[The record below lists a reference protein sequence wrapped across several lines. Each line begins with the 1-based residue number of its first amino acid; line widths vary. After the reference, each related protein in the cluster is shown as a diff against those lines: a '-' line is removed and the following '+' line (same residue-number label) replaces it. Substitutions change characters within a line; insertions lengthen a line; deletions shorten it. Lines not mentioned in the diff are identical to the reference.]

1 MADLLVEIGAD
12 VKKLSSGLNQAERD
26 LKGFGQTANTETQ
39 KVQKSFGALNQFAS
53 GALAGIAAAFSVGAI
68 VNFGKAVLDTT
79 AQFQKFSAVLSNT
92 LGSES
97 DAQLALAQITKFASE
112 TPFAVDELTSAF
124 VKLANQGFRPTI
136 QELTSLGDLASS
148 TGKSFDQLAEAV
160 LDAQVG
166 EFERLKEFG
175 IRAKVSGDNVTFTFK
190 GVETQVKKSDEAIRG
205 YILSLGQAEGVSGAM
220 AKISETVGGKISNL
234 GDNVT
239 QLKLAI
245 GNQSEGV
252 FATSIEWLSTFAEQA
267 TLVVKGIKEIKAEVK
282 ATNFGEAI
290 QETRNEI
297 DQLTESFLRINPAL
311 TQQEAIEKAV
321 NSVTESYRALS
332 STQLANGNLT
342 IGQLQETIVR
352 IKEYGDNLIIAANKT
367 DTLGKVSKSALQI
380 FSEQADEANKSVFA
394 QFETETN
401 LFNEALKESIRLN
414 QALNALTG
422 QEGQTSPI
430 QDFGNLAGENAPITE
445 IAQIADTLNERKEEI
460 TGNLSEIINGFSQL
474 GFQISQSLGIS
485 NDALKGFV
493 GTLLSST
500 PKIISA
506 LFQQAAAK
514 KAQAL
519 AENNANLSIATGNAV
534 VAASKTA
541 ASLGPV
547 GLALLPVLV
556 GGAVALISS
565 AFKGGGGGG
574 VSTSGVGGGTGTSFS
589 GGSTAGAFETERIFN
604 LQGAF
609 EISGDKLRY
618 VLNQSEGF
626 RN

>member
-12 VKKLSSGLNQAERD
+12 VKKLSTGLNQAERD
-26 LKGFGQTANTETQ
+26 LKGFGKTANTETQ
-39 KVQKSFGALNQFAS
+39 KVQKSFGALGQFAS

-68 VNFGKAVLDTT
+68 VNFGKAIIDTT
-79 AQFQKFSAVLSNT
+79 AQFQKFEAVLSNT
-92 LGSES
+92 LGSS
-97 DAQLALAQITKFASE
+97 LQASVALNQITEFASK

-148 TGKSFDQLAEAV
+148 TGKTFDQLAEAV

-190 GVETQVKKSDEAIRG
+190 GVETQVLKSDQAIRD
-205 YILSLGQAEGVSGAM
+205 YILSLGEAEGVSGSM

-234 GDNVT
+234 GDNFT
-239 QLKLAI
+239 QIKKELGDSSSGLIAGFFDLANVLT
-245 GNQSEGV
+245 GEL
-252 FATSIEWLSTFAEQA
+252 ATSLNAVNIVAEKTGEGGFVSFLKQIAALTNPAYGAAIKSQA
-267 TLVVKGIKEIKAEVK
+267 IAFKAIDEAAAKAEKSVQDLNKAVEDPEKKRILALENTKKALESFSK
-282 ATNFGEAI
+282 AT
-290 QETRNEI
+290 
-297 DQLTESFLRINPAL
+297 
-311 TQQEAIEKAV
+311 
-321 NSVTESYRALS
+321 
-332 STQLANGNLT
+332 
-342 IGQLQETIVR
+342 
-352 IKEYGDNLIIAANKT
+352 
-367 DTLGKVSKSALQI
+367 
-380 FSEQADEANKSVFA
+380 DEANKVVFA
-394 QFETETN
+394 QFAKETD

-422 QEGQTSPI
+422 QEGQTSI
-430 QDFGNLAGENAPITE
+430 VQDFGNLAGENAPITE
-445 IAQIADTLNERKEEI
+445 IADELNERKEQI

-500 PKIISA
+500 PRIIAA

-514 KAQAL
+514 KAQAI
-519 AENNANLSIATGNAV
+519 AENKANLSIATGNAV
-534 VAASKTA
+534 VTASRAAA
-541 ASLGPV
+541 GLGPV
-547 GLALLPVLV
+547 GLALLPVFV

-565 AFKGGGGGG
+565 AFKGSGGGG
-574 VSTSGVGGGTGTSFS
+574 VSTSGVGSGTASNFTGLRTS
-589 GGSTAGAFETERIFN
+589 GAFETERIFN